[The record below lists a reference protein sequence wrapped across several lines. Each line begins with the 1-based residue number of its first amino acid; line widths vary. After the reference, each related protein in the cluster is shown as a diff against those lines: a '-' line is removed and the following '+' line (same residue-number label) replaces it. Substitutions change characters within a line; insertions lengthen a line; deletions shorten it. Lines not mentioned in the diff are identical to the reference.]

1 MYMVFLLRIM
11 ERKIGEKS
19 FIKRTESLRAREC
32 ASHDAHLVKNTE
44 KKKKKKKSTPNVS
57 QRVAKVPATPLE
69 APTRDAASEI
79 RKHEQMAK
87 TGVFLAET
95 RRVAEKS
102 DRVKRPVAGES
113 ARQSAETRE
122 VSFTETVKRTQ
133 TLTRRAREN
142 ARDETQ
148 TRRGTTRGSHAR
160 PQAQETK
167 KSERRRFYSRRD
179 LLTQERENDKDE
191 NDSGFAS
198 DENECNN
205 RE

>member
-32 ASHDAHLVKNTE
+32 ASHAHLVKNTK
-44 KKKKKKKSTPNVS
+44 KKKKKKKSTNVS

-122 VSFTETVKRTQ
+122 VSCAETVKRTQ
-133 TLTRRAREN
+133 TLARRAREN

-198 DENECNN
+198 DENEYNN

>member
-32 ASHDAHLVKNTE
+32 ASHAHSVKNT
-44 KKKKKKKSTPNVS
+44 KKKKKKSTNVS

-69 APTRDAASEI
+69 APARDAASEI

-122 VSFTETVKRTQ
+122 VSCAETVKRTQ
-133 TLTRRAREN
+133 TLARRAREN

-179 LLTQERENDKDE
+179 LLDQERENDKDE

-205 RE
+205 REQ

>member
-1 MYMVFLLRIM
+1 MLFLLQNN
-11 ERKIGEKS
+11 GEKKWIKIV
-19 FIKRTESLRAREC
+19 IKRTESLRAREC
-32 ASHDAHLVKNTE
+32 ASRTHLLKNNKS
-44 KKKKKKKSTPNVS
+44 KKKNVS
-57 QRVAKVPATPLE
+57 QRFAKVPSAPRQ

-122 VSFTETVKRTQ
+122 VSFNETVKRTQ
-133 TLTRRAREN
+133 TLTRRPSEN
-142 ARDETQ
+142 ARNETQ

-160 PQAQETK
+160 TQAQETK
-167 KSERRRFYSRRD
+167 KGERSRFYSRRD
-179 LLTQERENDKDE
+179 LLDQERENDKDE

-198 DENECNN
+198 DENEYNN

>member
-1 MYMVFLLRIM
+1 MMRHSMYMVFLLRIM

-32 ASHDAHLVKNTE
+32 ASHAHLVKNT
-44 KKKKKKKSTPNVS
+44 KKKKSTNVS

-167 KSERRRFYSRRD
+167 KSERRRFYS
-179 LLTQERENDKDE
+179 
-191 NDSGFAS
+191 
-198 DENECNN
+198 
-205 RE
+205 

>member
-1 MYMVFLLRIM
+1 MLLLPSTN
-11 ERKIGEKS
+11 GEKNWIKIV
-19 FIKRTESLRAREC
+19 IKRTESLRAREC
-32 ASHDAHLVKNTE
+32 ASHAHLLKNT
-44 KKKKKKKSTPNVS
+44 KSKSKNVS

-113 ARQSAETRE
+113 TRQSAETRE
-122 VSFTETVKRTQ
+122 VSFNETVKRTQ
-133 TLTRRAREN
+133 TLTRRPSEN
-142 ARDETQ
+142 ESDETQ

-160 PQAQETK
+160 TQAQETK
-167 KSERRRFYSRRD
+167 KGERSRFYSRRD
-179 LLTQERENDKDE
+179 LLDQERENDKDE

-198 DENECNN
+198 DENEYNN